1 MGNTHRHTPGPGTF
15 APRYQQEEVARLL
28 QLADDDDGCHVSRV
42 VPSHVSQDTSPPSRA
57 VTREHSDQHG
67 AGPTDHD
74 TDYEM
79 CNRKK
84 AEQYVSKQIQPH
96 ELEIVPVKSSVI
108 TPAKTNVK
116 VPTTSQEDAA
126 TPKPVPA
133 PRNLFFKAPASDL
146 DTELGEL
153 SVRERAK
160 TFSFVETCMLPP
172 TPFR

>member
-1 MGNTHRHTPGPGTF
+1 MGNTPGPGTF

-67 AGPTDHD
+67 AGPTDRD

>member
-1 MGNTHRHTPGPGTF
+1 M
-15 APRYQQEEVARLL
+15 ARLL
-28 QLADDDDGCHVSRV
+28 QLADDDDDESHVSHVVPSHVSPSLPPPSRV
-42 VPSHVSQDTSPPSRA
+42 VPSHVSPDTSPPSRA
-57 VTREHSDQHG
+57 VTSEHSGQHG
-67 AGPTDHD
+67 AGPTDRD
-74 TDYEM
+74 MDYEM

-108 TPAKTNVK
+108 MPAKTNAK
-116 VPTTSQEDAA
+116 VPTTNHEDAA

>member
-1 MGNTHRHTPGPGTF
+1 
-15 APRYQQEEVARLL
+15 
-28 QLADDDDGCHVSRV
+28 
-42 VPSHVSQDTSPPSRA
+42 
-57 VTREHSDQHG
+57 
-67 AGPTDHD
+67 
-74 TDYEM
+74 M

-108 TPAKTNVK
+108 MPAKTNTK
-116 VPTTSQEDAA
+116 VPTTNHEDAA

>member
-1 MGNTHRHTPGPGTF
+1 M
-15 APRYQQEEVARLL
+15 
-28 QLADDDDGCHVSRV
+28 
-42 VPSHVSQDTSPPSRA
+42 
-57 VTREHSDQHG
+57 
-67 AGPTDHD
+67 
-74 TDYEM
+74 
-79 CNRKK
+79 
-84 AEQYVSKQIQPH
+84 
-96 ELEIVPVKSSVI
+96 
-108 TPAKTNVK
+108 PAKTNAK
-116 VPTTSQEDAA
+116 VPTTNHEDAA